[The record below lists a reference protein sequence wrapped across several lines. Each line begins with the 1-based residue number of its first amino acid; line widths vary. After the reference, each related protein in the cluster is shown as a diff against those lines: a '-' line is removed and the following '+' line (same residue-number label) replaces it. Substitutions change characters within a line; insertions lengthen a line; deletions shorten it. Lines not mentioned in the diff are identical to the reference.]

1 MQIKLLCVGKTD
13 DAWLRDG
20 ISIYKQRLGHYVSF
34 DMVELIPPKKWN
46 TLPANIQKEKEA
58 ELMRPHMDKSDMVI
72 ALDERG
78 KQLRSIDF
86 ADFLQRQMNR
96 SVKNML
102 FIIGGPWGFSSKI
115 TDAAHMQLSLSPMTF
130 SHQMI
135 RLFFT
140 EQLYRAMTIL
150 RNESYHNE

>member
-1 MQIKLLCVGKTD
+1 MQIKLLCVGKTE

-20 ISIYKQRLGHYVSF
+20 TRVFQQRLIHYVPF
-34 DMVELIPPKKWN
+34 DILELISPKKWN
-46 TLPANIQKEKEA
+46 SLPPAMQKQKEA

-78 KQLRSIDF
+78 KHLRSVEF
-86 ADFLQRQMNR
+86 ADFLQKHMNR

-102 FIIGGPWGFSSKI
+102 FLIGGPWGLSREI
-115 TDAAHMQLSLSPMTF
+115 TDAAHLRLSLSPMTF

-150 RNESYHNE
+150 RNESYHHE

>member
-1 MQIKLLCVGKTD
+1 MQIKLLCVGKTED
-13 DAWLRDG
+13 GWLRDG
-20 ISIYKQRLGHYVSF
+20 IRVYEQRLGHYVSF
-34 DMVELIPPKKWN
+34 DMAELIPQKKWN
-46 TLPANIQKEKEA
+46 TLPPDLQKQKEA
-58 ELMRPHMDKSDMVI
+58 ALMRPHMVKSDMVI

-78 KQLRSIDF
+78 KQFRSIGF
-86 ADFLQRQMNR
+86 ADFLQQQMNR

-102 FIIGGPWGFSSKI
+102 FLIGGPWGFSNEV